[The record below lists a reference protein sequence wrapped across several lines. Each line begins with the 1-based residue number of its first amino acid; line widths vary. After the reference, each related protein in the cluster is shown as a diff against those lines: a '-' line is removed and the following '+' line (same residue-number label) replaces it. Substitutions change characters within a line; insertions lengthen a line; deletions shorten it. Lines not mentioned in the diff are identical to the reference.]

1 MRLTALGLIVVF
13 LVTATS
19 AIAQSVDET
28 IDVQGWKVHLETNAD
43 GSATCAAMWT
53 FDDDSAVG
61 FAADTNK
68 NTFLIVSEPE
78 VELVKNRKYEVKY
91 GIDGGKT
98 KRVMAVAT
106 SKVMLVVPISDPDA
120 EFAAF
125 GRAQA
130 INVEFG
136 GEAYEEPLQKAR
148 GAIQALGRCVVGA
161 P

>member
-1 MRLTALGLIVVF
+1 MRLVILAL
-13 LVTATS
+13 
-19 AIAQSVDET
+19 AIIALPSVGHAQAVGET
-28 IDVQGWKVHLETNAD
+28 IDVQGWKVHLDKNAD
-43 GSATCAAMWT
+43 GSATCVAMWT
-53 FDDDSAVG
+53 FDDESAVG

-78 VELVKNRKYEVKY
+78 AELVKNRKYEVKY
-91 GIDGGKT
+91 SVDGGKT

-120 EFAAF
+120 DFGAF
-125 GRAQA
+125 GRAKA

-136 GEAYEEPLQKAR
+136 GDTYEEPLEKAR